1 MTLPALATVAD
12 VQLLFGPFADEET
25 DKLGQLLAVASAAVR
40 AFCRQTLSRVVDDEV
55 TIPSSGTTLL
65 TLGERPVVDVTEV
78 EVLGPGGW
86 SIVDPGS
93 WPAAG
98 RFTWDAFGHL
108 HRVDGLTWGL
118 RYDPVRVVYSHGFDP
133 VPPDLVGLVAAKV
146 ANSVAAG
153 AANPGGLRSLQ
164 VGAMS
169 ETYSNAAGSAAALG
183 AATLTEDEQAALRS
197 AGYRQGAVSVPIG
210 AR

>member
-1 MTLPALATVAD
+1 MTPPPLATVAD
-12 VQLLFGPFADEET
+12 VQLLFGPFADEEV

-40 AFCRQTLSRVVDDEV
+40 AFCRQTLSRVTDDEV
-55 TIPSSGTTLL
+55 TIVSSGTTFL
-65 TLGERPVVDVTEV
+65 TLGQRPVVDVSEV
-78 EVLGPGGW
+78 EVMASGPW
-86 SIVDPGS
+86 FFEPGS

-146 ANSVAAG
+146 ANSVAAS

-169 ETYSNAAGSAAALG
+169 ETYSNSAGSAAALG
-183 AATLTEDEQAALRS
+183 AATLTEAEQDALRS
-197 AGYRQGAVSVPIG
+197 AGYRQGAISVPIG